1 MKKRDLALIILAGTS
16 LLLLARQEIINR
28 YFEKH
33 VQLQV
38 SFNKATTETVSGLT
52 ETVSGLAETVNH
64 NAAVNNR
71 ARGIVTKDSS
81 FVDIYNAINRDLN

>member
-1 MKKRDLALIILAGTS
+1 MRKRDIALIILAGTS
-16 LLLLARQEIINR
+16 LLLMARQEIINR
-28 YFEKH
+28 YLDKH

-38 SFNKATTETVSGLT
+38 SFNKATTETVSGLV
-52 ETVSGLAETVNH
+52 ETINH
-64 NAAVNNR
+64 NAAVSNR

>member
-1 MKKRDLALIILAGTS
+1 MKKQDAALIILATTS
-16 LLLLARQEIINR
+16 LLLLVRQEIINR

-38 SFNKATTETVSGLT
+38 SFNKATTETVSGLV
-52 ETVSGLAETVNH
+52 ETINH
-64 NAAVNNR
+64 NAAVSNR

>member
-1 MKKRDLALIILAGTS
+1 MKKRDVALIILAGTS
-16 LLLLARQEIINR
+16 LLLMARQEIINR

-38 SFNKATTETVSGLT
+38 SFNKAATENI
-52 ETVSGLAETVNH
+52 SGLAETINH

>member
-1 MKKRDLALIILAGTS
+1 MKKRDVAFIILAGTS
-16 LLLLARQEIINR
+16 LLLMARQEIINR
-28 YFEKH
+28 YLEKH

-38 SFNKATTETVSGLT
+38 SFNKAPT
-52 ETVSGLAETVNH
+52 ETVSGLAETINH
-64 NAAVNNR
+64 NAAVSNR

>member
-1 MKKRDLALIILAGTS
+1 MRKRDVALIIFAGTS

-28 YFEKH
+28 YLDKH

-38 SFNKATTETVSGLT
+38 SFNKATTETVSGL
-52 ETVSGLAETVNH
+52 AETINH
-64 NAAVNNR
+64 NAAVSNR